1 MSSGANIHGMAI
13 LGDLEGLT
21 NALKQGNVD
30 VNKREFNWVRM
41 YIIHA
46 TFLCV

>member
-1 MSSGANIHGMAI
+1 MSSGLNIYWMAMR
-13 LGDLEGLT
+13 GDLEGLT

-30 VNKREFNWVRM
+30 VNKKDYFVRM

>member
-1 MSSGANIHGMAI
+1 MSSGANILDMAER
-13 LGDLEGLT
+13 GDLEGLT

-30 VNKREFNWVRM
+30 VNKKDYYVRM

>member
-1 MSSGANIHGMAI
+1 MSSGANIYDMAVS
-13 LGDLEGLT
+13 GDLEGLT

-30 VNKREFNWVRM
+30 VNMKNLVRI

>member
-1 MSSGANIHGMAI
+1 MSSGADILVMAR
-13 LGDLEGLT
+13 LGDLKGLT

-30 VNKREFNWVRM
+30 VNKGILVRM

>member
-1 MSSGANIHGMAI
+1 MSRSADIHGMAMR
-13 LGDLEGLT
+13 GDLEGLT

-30 VNKREFNWVRM
+30 VNKKYFVRV

>member
-1 MSSGANIHGMAI
+1 MSGVADIHGMARR
-13 LGDLEGLT
+13 GDLEGLT
-21 NALKQGNVD
+21 DALRQGNVD
-30 VNKREFNWVRM
+30 VNKKQSFVRM

>member
-1 MSSGANIHGMAI
+1 MSSGANIYDMAMR
-13 LGDLEGLT
+13 GDLEGLT

-30 VNKREFNWVRM
+30 VNEEDYVRM

>member
-1 MSSGANIHGMAI
+1 MSGVADIHGMARR
-13 LGDLEGLT
+13 GDLEGLT
-21 NALKQGNVD
+21 NALKQGNVE
-30 VNKREFNWVRM
+30 VNMKDYVRM

>member
-1 MSSGANIHGMAI
+1 MSSGADIYDMAMR
-13 LGDLEGLT
+13 GDLEGLT

-30 VNKREFNWVRM
+30 VNEEDYVRM

>member
-1 MSSGANIHGMAI
+1 MFGYEDIHGMAERS
-13 LGDLEGLT
+13 DLKGLT
-21 NALKQGNVD
+21 NALKRGNVD
-30 VNKREFNWVRM
+30 VNQKLYYVRM

>member
-1 MSSGANIHGMAI
+1 MSSGANIHGMAER
-13 LGDLEGLT
+13 GDLEGLT

-30 VNKREFNWVRM
+30 VNIKDYVRV

>member
-1 MSSGANIHGMAI
+1 MSSGADIRVMAMR
-13 LGDLEGLT
+13 GDLEGLT

-30 VNKREFNWVRM
+30 VNKKYFVRM

>member
-1 MSSGANIHGMAI
+1 MSSGANIHGMAR

-30 VNKREFNWVRM
+30 VNEEDYVRM
-41 YIIHA
+41 YVIHA

>member
-1 MSSGANIHGMAI
+1 MFGVEDIHGMAERS
-13 LGDLEGLT
+13 DLKGLT

-30 VNKREFNWVRM
+30 VNIKDYVRV

>member
-1 MSSGANIHGMAI
+1 MSSGADIYDMAMR
-13 LGDLEGLT
+13 GDLEGLT

-30 VNKREFNWVRM
+30 VNKKYFVRV

-46 TFLCV
+46 TFLRV

>member
-1 MSSGANIHGMAI
+1 MSSGANIYDMAMR
-13 LGDLEGLT
+13 GDLEGLT

-30 VNKREFNWVRM
+30 VNKRDYVRM

>member
-1 MSSGANIHGMAI
+1 MSSGANIHGMADR
-13 LGDLEGLT
+13 GDLKGLT
-21 NALKQGNVD
+21 NAFKQGNVD
-30 VNKREFNWVRM
+30 VNMKDYVRM

>member
-1 MSSGANIHGMAI
+1 MSSGADILVMAR
-13 LGDLEGLT
+13 LGDLKGLT
-21 NALKQGNVD
+21 NALQQGNVY
-30 VNKREFNWVRM
+30 VNEEDRVRV